1 MKRFLACAAL
11 CAAVFGAGAAQADEI
26 RFGVVAHDALG
37 LDAGIQGKEESL
49 GLSLGYVSDRFHSSG
64 WIPRLEIGGNLNL
77 GGKTSFLYAGGLWRG
92 YFGGDRF
99 YIEGSLGLAVHDG
112 KKEIPDLVVG
122 LTAAEAQ
129 RRIFENAHYIEYGS
143 DVLFRE
149 ALTLGYQFT
158 EALAA
163 DIYIEHFSHGKILAS
178 GSNEGA
184 DAVGLRFSY
193 QLN

>member
-1 MKRFLACAAL
+1 MKHIFLGAAACAVMLA
-11 CAAVFGAGAAQADEI
+11 AGAAQAGEV
-26 RFGVVAHDALG
+26 RVGVVAHDALG

-49 GLSLGYVSDRFHSSG
+49 GLTLGYVSDRFHPSG
-64 WIPRLEIGGNLNL
+64 WVPRLEVGGNLNL

-112 KKEIPDLVVG
+112 KKEIPDLEPG

-158 EALAA
+158 PSLAA
-163 DIYIEHFSHGKILAS
+163 DIYIEHYSHGKILAS